1 MKETKKAN
9 LWQSILI
16 LTVVIATMVIPL
28 INGASLVI
36 PLFIIWPILYLFMM
50 IFKFDYKKA
59 ENDAFDSLR
68 KTMSTLMI
76 VASVGILVGAWV
88 AGGTIPTLMYYGLKI
103 INPQF
108 FLPTTLIITSI
119 MSIAT
124 GTSYGSAASVGI
136 AMMGIGSA
144 MGLNP
149 GMVAGAVVCGALFGD
164 KMSPLSDT
172 TNVCP
177 AVTGGTL
184 FGHIKS
190 MLWTMIP
197 AYTITIILFTILG
210 MKTDISVYSSE
221 SVTSVMDV
229 IQANFN
235 VSIIALFPVIAVI
248 VLLLLKVD
256 TLPAIFMGAI
266 SGLIVAVLYQG
277 MSFTAVLNVMVKG
290 FTISTGDDFVDKLL
304 NRGGLVSMTVT
315 YFMVLY
321 SIVMG
326 GMLESIGVMDT
337 LMGGLTKKVDTVF
350 KLIVATM
357 VTSYSAAIFTCSG
370 NASHVLTGEMLS
382 PLYKKKGIAP
392 EVCSRTM
399 EDCATLGGALVPWVN
414 GIYFSGVLGVSI
426 LQYAPYLFLTYLT
439 PIFTLIFAATGIA
452 IFYVDRKGNRITKEE
467 HAKLYIEKPIS
478 IVESV

>member
-1 MKETKKAN
+1 MKVTKKAN

-16 LTVVIATMVIPL
+16 ITVVIATMVIPL
-28 INGASLVI
+28 IYGASLVI
-36 PLFIIWPILYLFMM
+36 PLFIIWPILYLFMI

-59 ENDAFDSLR
+59 ESDAFDSLR

-76 VASVGILVGAWV
+76 VGSVGILVGAWI
-88 AGGTIPTLMYYGLKI
+88 ASGTIPTLMYYGLKM

-108 FLPTTLIITSI
+108 FLPITLIITSI

-144 MGLNP
+144 MGLDL
-149 GMVAGAVVCGALFGD
+149 GMVGGAVVCGALFGD

-184 FGHIKS
+184 FRHIRS
-190 MLWTMIP
+190 MLYTMVP
-197 AYTITIILFTILG
+197 AYIITLILFTVLG
-210 MKTDISVYSSE
+210 MNIDTSAYSSE
-221 SVTSVMDV
+221 SVTMVTDI
-229 IQANFN
+229 IQTHFH
-235 VSIIALFPVIAVI
+235 VSIISLIPVIAVV

-266 SGLIVAVLYQG
+266 SGLIVAVLYQD
-277 MSFTAVLNVMVKG
+277 MNFIAVLDVMVKG
-290 FTISTGDDFVDKLL
+290 FTIDTGDTFVDKLL
-304 NRGGLVSMTVT
+304 NRGGLISMTVT
-315 YFMVLY
+315 FFMVLF
-321 SIVMG
+321 SIIMG
-326 GMLESIGVMDT
+326 GMLESIGVMDA
-337 LMGGLTKKVDTVF
+337 LMGKITNKINSTF
-350 KLIVATM
+350 KLVVATM
-357 VTSYSAAIFTCSG
+357 ATSYTAAIFTCSG

-382 PLYKKKGIAP
+382 PLYKEKGIAP

-399 EDCATLGGALVPWVN
+399 EDCATLGGALIPWVN

-426 LQYAPYLFLTYLT
+426 LDYAPYLFLTYLT
-439 PIFTLIFAATGIA
+439 PLFTLFFAATGIA
-452 IFYVDRKGNRITKEE
+452 IFYVDRQGKRITKEE
-467 HAKLYIEKPIS
+467 HAKIY
-478 IVESV
+478 